1 MQGPGEARG
10 SARRL
15 RPVPNP
21 TPPTLPRPRLPTA
34 SWLSPIIAAAGWWAV
49 MAAVASE
56 PLATQR
62 SLVFLGGPLL
72 LLAGLHGRLFGF
84 LHAPE
89 RGRWLPL
96 PVAPDRHFRAAM
108 TSLRPMFWISA
119 ALGVAA
125 LLLAGAATTSALG
138 LALEFVWLVV
148 IASGIEPLV
157 AGISAD
163 FGRRFPESSRAHE
176 LQRSLGGGWTTPEAV
191 VHLYAPAFGVG
202 LAALLAMPGQL
213 TLERY
218 LDGADPS
225 VGMLSVAVAPL
236 AVALA
241 ARIAA
246 LRLYRRGLW
255 EAVPWL
261 HEATRTL
268 AGPPQPEPTPAW
280 AARIPDPWTRLLVVQ
295 FWRVT
300 PLPGLRLAVVLGLG
314 ALVLVRDAPPS
325 GPAIALSLA
334 AVGLWLIPAGALARD
349 RLARAR
355 IAGALPLAPRPR
367 SGRASVIALLGL
379 FAPVAL
385 TSGAL
390 AYRIATEGV
399 ATVRAESLD

>member
-1 MQGPGEARG
+1 M
-10 SARRL
+10 
-15 RPVPNP
+15 
-21 TPPTLPRPRLPTA
+21 
-34 SWLSPIIAAAGWWAV
+34 IAAAGWWAV
-49 MAAVASE
+49 MAAVAE
-56 PLATQR
+56 QPIATQR

-84 LHAPE
+84 LHATE

-96 PVAPDRHFRAAM
+96 PIEPERHFRASM
-108 TSLRPMFWISA
+108 SSLRPMFWLSA

-125 LLLAGAATTSALG
+125 LLLAGPATASARGLWAGLG

-157 AGISAD
+157 AGVAAE
-163 FGRRFPESSRAHE
+163 FGRRFPDSSRAHE

-202 LAALLAMPGQL
+202 LAVLLAMPGQL

-218 LDGADPS
+218 LDGGEPS
-225 VGMLSVAVAPL
+225 LGLLSVALAPL
-236 AVALA
+236 AVALV
-241 ARIAA
+241 ARLGAP
-246 LRLYRRGLW
+246 RLYRRGLW

-300 PLPGLRLAVVLGLG
+300 PLPGLRLTVVLGFG
-314 ALVLVRDAPPS
+314 ALALVRDVAPS
-325 GPAIALSLA
+325 GPVIALTLA
-334 AVGLWLIPAGALARD
+334 AIGVWLIPAGALARD

-355 IAGALPLAPRPR
+355 IAGALPLAARPR
-367 SGRASVIALLGL
+367 GGRASAIALVAL
-379 FAPVAL
+379 FAPAGL
-385 TSGAL
+385 TSGVL

-399 ATVRAESLD
+399 AMVRPNTPN